1 MAAYLSAGSSLR
13 QRRHLG
19 FTLVEV
25 LVTMAIMAVLAG
37 LAWRGVD
44 GMLRSREASQAAVEK
59 SARLNTLLAQ
69 WQQDLAAV
77 VDTGTVPPLNFDGQ
91 SLLLTRRTE
100 QGVALV
106 AWALRSGTWQRWVS
120 PGTTRAQALQEH
132 WLAAQ
137 QLQGAEPGQ
146 LTLLTNVSEWQLYY
160 YRGNAWSNAQSSAGT
175 VAVAPAPGA
184 SAPAV
189 VQNPLPDGVRLV
201 LSLPEGKLTRDIA
214 MGPRAP

>member
-1 MAAYLSAGSSLR
+1 MPAHRIPSWHAMPN
-13 QRRHLG
+13 RREGG

-25 LVTMAIMAVLAG
+25 LVTLAIMAVLAG

-44 GMLRSREASQAAVEK
+44 GMLRSREASQAAVV
-59 SARLNTLLAQ
+59 N
-69 WQQDLAAV
+69 
-77 VDTGTVPPLNFDGQ
+77 TGTVPPMNFDGQ

-120 PGTTRAQALQEH
+120 PGTTRAQVLQEH

-184 SAPAV
+184 SAPAA
-189 VQNPLPDGVRLV
+189 VQNPLPDGVRMV
-201 LSLPEGKLTRDIA
+201 LSLPEGKLTRDLA
-214 MGPRAP
+214 MGPR

>member
-1 MAAYLSAGSSLR
+1 MAKHR
-13 QRRHLG
+13 QPARG
-19 FTLVEV
+19 FTLIEV
-25 LVTMAIMAVLAG
+25 LVALAIMAVLAG

-44 GMLRSREASQAAVEK
+44 GMLRTREASQQAVENT
-59 SARLNTLLAQ
+59 ARLNTLLAQ
-69 WQQDLAAV
+69 WQQDLGSV
-77 VDTGTVPPLNFDGQ
+77 LDTGLVPPLNFDGQ
-91 SLLLTRRTE
+91 SLLLTRRTDE
-100 QGVALV
+100 GVVLV

-120 PGTTRAQALQEH
+120 PGTTRAQALQEN

-175 VAVAPAPGA
+175 VAVAPAPGNAA

-201 LSLPEGKLTRDIA
+201 LSLPEGKLSRDFA

>member
-1 MAAYLSAGSSLR
+1 MPAHRIPSWHAMPN
-13 QRRHLG
+13 RREGG

-25 LVTMAIMAVLAG
+25 LVTLAIMAVLAG

-59 SARLNTLLAQ
+59 TARLNTVLAQ

-77 VDTGTVPPLNFDGQ
+77 VNTGTVPPMNFDGQ

-120 PGTTRAQALQEH
+120 PGTTRAQVLQEH

-184 SAPAV
+184 SAPAA
-189 VQNPLPDGVRLV
+189 VQNPLPDGVRMV
-201 LSLPEGKLTRDIA
+201 LSLPEGKLTRDLA
-214 MGPRAP
+214 MGPR

>member
-1 MAAYLSAGSSLR
+1 VT
-13 QRRHLG
+13 G

-44 GMLRSREASQAAVEK
+44 GMLRSREASQAAVERT
-59 SARLNTLLAQ
+59 ARLNTVLAQ

-77 VDTGTVPPLNFDGQ
+77 VNTGSVPPMNFDGQ
-91 SLLLTRRTE
+91 SLLLTRQNE

-120 PGTTRAQALQEH
+120 PSTTRAQALQEH

-146 LTLLTNVSEWQLYY
+146 LTLMTDVSEWQLYY

-175 VAVAPAPGA
+175 VAVAPAPGGA

-201 LSLPEGKLTRDIA
+201 LSLPEGKLTRDLS
-214 MGPRAP
+214 MVPR